1 MADNV
6 QFPIEAGH
14 VMLFRRAVG
23 YPDADAST
31 AVPPTFAIASAQ
43 FDPDYP
49 LRPTPGE
56 PWFGSGKNP
65 TSAAPS
71 GGSGDGPPALHAEQ
85 HFTYHRPI
93 RIGETLTVSSEPGES
108 WEREGRAGLLK
119 FSERFTH
126 YRDADGNDVVTG
138 RSVGVRVFRNQEA
151 Q

>member
-23 YPDADAST
+23 YPDADTST

-49 LRPTPGE
+49 LRPKPGQA
-56 PWFGSGKNP
+56 WFGSGKNA

-71 GGSGDGPPALHAEQ
+71 GGSGGPPTLHAEQ
-85 HFTYHRPI
+85 HFEYHRPI
-93 RIGETLTVSSEPGES
+93 RIGETLTVSSEPGKS

-119 FSERFTH
+119 FSERVTH

-138 RSVGVRVFRNQEA
+138 RSVGVQVHPKQEGGE
-151 Q
+151 